1 MSGFDTL
8 PHDEQLRRLHLLA
21 TAALDRYDLPD
32 GAEAHLINVSENATY
47 RIDAPG
53 EANKW
58 ALRVHR
64 EATTPETGS
73 PPSWHGSRRCDA
85 TAQCDADADC
95 RRRRRA
101 DPARLP

>member
-1 MSGFDTL
+1 MSGFDSL

-58 ALRVHR
+58 ALRVHPR
-64 EATTPETGS
+64 GLPHPKRDRLRAG
-73 PPSWHGSRRCDA
+73 HGSRRCDA
-85 TAQCDADADC
+85 TAQW
-95 RRRRRA
+95 
-101 DPARLP
+101 